1 MDLNSKLPRTEVV
14 VAVVRTTTEAVQE
27 GMRRTGVFNATDRAA
42 LEELG
47 RVLAW
52 CLLRDATNQTP
63 PPTSK

>member
-14 VAVVRTTTEAVQE
+14 VHVIDQAAVEAA
-27 GMRRTGVFNATDRAA
+27 GYARANGGTSTVDA
-42 LEELG
+42 ACLEELG

-63 PPTSK
+63 PPK